1 MLQLTPTFD
10 IERDVWR
17 LLAKG
22 DTVRSR
28 DNVLVADSQILNVER
43 DDGVLYC
50 WRGATGNTSIGKYDP
65 HTKQNKLLYTFDKQ
79 VFISSCSLN
88 REETLLAVSLTRS
101 VKGGEYHFKPV
112 SKYLTL
118 LIEIHPVNNTKVIKA
133 VDCKVKVQFLYPHLS
148 RNSVLESH
156 LLVAAEDGYIDH
168 YHILL
173 RSQEGCKVVMQN
185 TEHLV
190 KDRVTDEFCWV
201 QWDSDN
207 QRLFFLTSREKYT
220 LKCVQFFPDHNFDT
234 LFELPLALPNNPFT
248 SVRFI
253 NFGHDHYQER
263 EKEGIN
269 LVVFTDRTGIMCV
282 CYSHPLH
289 GAEDYTYTIAF
300 VHRGFS
306 KTFTVA
312 LEQTVPTD
320 IKPNLQ
326 PFFIFLGHYVV
337 VYLAGHFLHLINC
350 IQQDLLCH
358 SLFLSGA
365 DTHVDELGVN
375 NVLMSISAHK
385 LLDEWMGRIYTI
397 NLNQDFLLQLL
408 LSTDRPEAQRLAA
421 LHCVM
426 VHLESDQDL
435 ENKIIYWISEN
446 MMSFNAFDQIQEFI
460 LGSLYRTCCQ
470 QSLSLNK
477 VLPYSS
483 VFEKKE
489 LPVALTAIPG
499 VKCTP
504 ELLTQPVFKGK
515 ARSLQ
520 GYWNELQWII
530 ERTKYF
536 ETVPNPRYRFSQ
548 LKGDWTKLQAA
559 LNSEKT
565 KSFNYLQQLEENTK
579 KVLSVVDMWHLDK
592 RVLPLFQEVDQPQR
606 ALIGLMVDKLRD
618 HLNKYLPQLGKKK
631 TEMLVVNYMAKL
643 LELLRHMLETLWL
656 KLNLGR
662 TVLCLKQQGTS
673 EEWTMFHIM
682 CRILEAAKGLC
693 LPLPPGYSTLLSVLG
708 VRCLPRHTFLLYVD
722 RGFLH
727 LTEPFVSRLM
737 TDLDNSTSNE
747 ELKFSV
753 LKRLPECL
761 AQRVCQLWDHPISS
775 ACITR
780 QCVRR
785 LLEKYT
791 KTKALVQLDRDKVS
805 SHLEFLPL
813 SYLIAILTEM
823 EEQATNPFE
832 EQKNMDARFVE
843 EIALKQTLIKL
854 GFEGKLTPGEE

>member
-1 MLQLTPTFD
+1 MLQLTSTFD
-10 IERDVWR
+10 IQRDVVSR
-17 LLAKG
+17 LLAREE
-22 DTVRSR
+22 TVRSPR
-28 DNVLVADSQILNVER
+28 DNVLVADAQILNVER
-43 DDGVLYC
+43 DEGVVYC
-50 WRGATGNTSIGKYDP
+50 WRGATGNTKIGKYNP

-101 VKGGEYHFKPV
+101 VEGGDHFKPV

-156 LLVAAEDGYIDH
+156 LLVAAEDGYIDQ

-173 RSQEGCKVVMQN
+173 GSQEGCKVVMQN

-201 QWDSDN
+201 QWDLDN

-220 LKCVQFFPDHNFDT
+220 LKCVQFFPGHNFET
-234 LFELPLALPNNPFT
+234 LFELPLELPSDPFT

-253 NFGHDHYQER
+253 NFGHDHYQEQ
-263 EKEGIN
+263 ENEGIQ
-269 LVVFTDRTGIMCV
+269 LMVFTDRTGIMCV

-289 GAEDYTYTIAF
+289 GAEDYMYTIAF

-312 LEQTVPTD
+312 LEQTVP
-320 IKPNLQ
+320 PSSMANFQ
-326 PFFIFLGHYVV
+326 PLFICLGHYVV

-365 DTHVDELGVN
+365 DAHVDALGVN
-375 NVLMSISAHK
+375 HVLASISGHK
-385 LLDEWMGRIYTI
+385 LLDGWMGRIYTI

-408 LSTDRPEAQRLAA
+408 FNPNRPEAQRLAA

-426 VHLESDQDL
+426 VHLGPDQ

-460 LGSLYRTCCQ
+460 LGSLYQKSCQ

-504 ELLTQPVFKGK
+504 ELLTQPVIKGK
-515 ARSLQ
+515 VRSLQ
-520 GYWNELQWII
+520 GYWNELQWVI

-536 ETVPNPRYRFSQ
+536 ETLPNPRYRFSQ
-548 LKGDWTKLQAA
+548 IKGDWTKLQAA
-559 LNSEKT
+559 LNSEKK
-565 KSFNYLQQLEENTK
+565 KSLNYLQQLEENTK
-579 KVLSVVDMWHLDK
+579 KVLSVVDMWHLDQ
-592 RVLPLFQEVDQPQR
+592 RVVPLFQEVDQPQR

-631 TEMLVVNYMAKL
+631 IEMLVVNYMSKQ

-662 TVLCLKQQGTS
+662 TAQCLKQQGSS

-682 CRILEAAKGLC
+682 CRILEAAEGLC
-693 LPLPPGYSTLLSVLG
+693 LPLPPGYATLLSVLG
-708 VRCLPRHTFLLYVD
+708 VRCLPHHTFLLYVD

-737 TDLDNSTSNE
+737 TDLDNSPGNE

-761 AQRVCQLWDHPISS
+761 AQRVCQLWDHPVSS

-780 QCVRR
+780 QCVQK

-791 KTKALVQLDRDKVS
+791 KTKASVQLDRDKLS
-805 SHLEFLPL
+805 SHPEFLPL
-813 SYLIAILTEM
+813 SYLIAILSEM
-823 EEQATNPFE
+823 EEQVTNPFE
-832 EQKNMDARFVE
+832 EQENVDARFVE

-854 GFEGKLTPGEE
+854 GFEGK

>member
-1 MLQLTPTFD
+1 MLQLTSAFD
-10 IERDVWR
+10 IHRDVVSR
-17 LLAKG
+17 LSAREEA
-22 DTVRSR
+22 VRSR
-28 DNVLVADSQILNVER
+28 RENVLVADTQILNVER
-43 DDGVLYC
+43 DEGVVYY
-50 WRGATGNTSIGKYDP
+50 WKGATGNTRICKYDP

-79 VFISSCSLN
+79 VCISSCSLN

-101 VKGGEYHFKPV
+101 MQGGDDHFKPV

-118 LIEIHPVNNTKVIKA
+118 LIEINPINNTKVIKA

-148 RNSVLESH
+148 RSTALESH
-156 LLVAAEDGYIDH
+156 LLVAAEDGYIDQ

-173 RSQEGCKVVMQN
+173 GRQEGCKVVMQN

-201 QWDSDN
+201 QWDSDT
-207 QRLFFLTSREKYT
+207 QRLFFLTSREKYV
-220 LKCVQFFPDHNFDT
+220 LKCVQFFPDHNFET
-234 LFELPLALPNNPFT
+234 LFELPLELPSNPFT

-253 NFGHDHYQER
+253 NFGHDQYQER
-263 EKEGIN
+263 EHEGMK
-269 LVVFTDRTGIMCV
+269 LTVFTDKTGIMCV
-282 CYSHPLH
+282 CYSHPQH
-289 GAEDYTYTIAF
+289 GVDDYTYTIAF

-312 LEQTVPTD
+312 LEQTVLPGSM
-320 IKPNLQ
+320 PNLQ
-326 PFFIFLGHYVV
+326 PLFFCLGHYVV

-350 IQQDLLCH
+350 RQQDLLCH
-358 SLFLSGA
+358 SLFLSGDDA
-365 DTHVDELGVN
+365 HVDALGVN
-375 NVLMSISAHK
+375 SVLVSISGHK
-385 LLDEWMGRIYTI
+385 LLDGWTGRIYTV
-397 NLNQDFLLQLL
+397 NLSHDFLLQLL
-408 LSTDRPEAQRLAA
+408 SPNRPEAQRLAA
-421 LHCVM
+421 LHCVL
-426 VHLESDQDL
+426 VHLGPDQDL
-435 ENKIIYWISEN
+435 EKKIIYWISEN
-446 MMSFNAFDQIQEFI
+446 MMSFNALDLIQEFI
-460 LGSLYRTCCQ
+460 LGSLYRMCCL

-504 ELLTQPVFKGK
+504 ELLAQPIIKGK

-530 ERTKYF
+530 ERAKYF

-548 LKGDWTKLQAA
+548 IKSDWTKLQAA
-559 LNSEKT
+559 LNSEKK
-565 KSFNYLQQLEENTK
+565 KSSTFLQQFEENAK
-579 KVLSVVDMWHLDK
+579 KVLSMVDTWHLDK
-592 RVLPLFQEVDQPQR
+592 RVVPLFQEVDQPQR
-606 ALIGLMVDKLRD
+606 ALVGVVVDKLRE
-618 HLNKYLPQLGKKK
+618 HLNKHLPQLGKKK
-631 TEMLVVNYMAKL
+631 IEMLVVNYMAKL

-656 KLNLGR
+656 KLNLGH
-662 TVLCLKQQGTS
+662 TVLCLKQQGNS
-673 EEWTMFHIM
+673 EEWTMFHTM
-682 CRILEAAKGLC
+682 CRILEAAEGLC

-722 RGFLH
+722 HGFLH

-737 TDLDNSTSNE
+737 TDLDNSNGNE

-761 AQRVCQLWDHPISS
+761 AQRVCQLWDHPVSS

-791 KTKALVQLDRDKVS
+791 KTKASVQLDRDKLCS
-805 SHLEFLPL
+805 RHEFLPL
-813 SYLIAILTEM
+813 TYLVTILSDM

-832 EQKNMDARFVE
+832 EQENVDARFVE

-854 GFEGKLTPGEE
+854 GFEGK

>member
-1 MLQLTPTFD
+1 
-10 IERDVWR
+10 
-17 LLAKG
+17 
-22 DTVRSR
+22 
-28 DNVLVADSQILNVER
+28 
-43 DDGVLYC
+43 
-50 WRGATGNTSIGKYDP
+50 
-65 HTKQNKLLYTFDKQ
+65 
-79 VFISSCSLN
+79 
-88 REETLLAVSLTRS
+88 
-101 VKGGEYHFKPV
+101 
-112 SKYLTL
+112 
-118 LIEIHPVNNTKVIKA
+118 
-133 VDCKVKVQFLYPHLS
+133 
-148 RNSVLESH
+148 
-156 LLVAAEDGYIDH
+156 
-168 YHILL
+168 
-173 RSQEGCKVVMQN
+173 
-185 TEHLV
+185 
-190 KDRVTDEFCWV
+190 
-201 QWDSDN
+201 
-207 QRLFFLTSREKYT
+207 
-220 LKCVQFFPDHNFDT
+220 
-234 LFELPLALPNNPFT
+234 
-248 SVRFI
+248 
-253 NFGHDHYQER
+253 
-263 EKEGIN
+263 
-269 LVVFTDRTGIMCV
+269 MCV

-289 GAEDYTYTIAF
+289 GAEEYTYTIAF

-312 LEQTVPTD
+312 LEQTVPPSSTA
-320 IKPNLQ
+320 NLQ
-326 PFFIFLGHYVV
+326 PLFISLGHYVV

-365 DTHVDELGVN
+365 DAHVDALGVN
-375 NVLMSISAHK
+375 RVLASVSGPK
-385 LLDEWMGRIYTI
+385 LLDGWMGRIYTI

-408 LSTDRPEAQRLAA
+408 FNPNRPEAQRLAA

-426 VHLESDQDL
+426 VHLGPDQ

-504 ELLTQPVFKGK
+504 ELLTQPVIKGK
-515 ARSLQ
+515 VRSLQ
-520 GYWNELQWII
+520 GYWNELQRVI

-536 ETVPNPRYRFSQ
+536 ETLPNPRYRFSQ
-548 LKGDWTKLQAA
+548 IKGEWTKLQAA
-559 LNSEKT
+559 LVIQEATVGPLSKALNVLYKLLSCIKLDKNNSEKK
-565 KSFNYLQQLEENTK
+565 KSTNYLQQLEENTK
-579 KVLSVVDMWHLDK
+579 KVLSVVDMWHLGQ
-592 RVLPLFQEVDQPQR
+592 RVVPLFQEVDQPQR
-606 ALIGLMVDKLRD
+606 VLIGLMVDKLRD

-631 TEMLVVNYMAKL
+631 IEMLVVNYMAKQ
-643 LELLRHMLETLWL
+643 LELLAHMLETLWL

-662 TVLCLKQQGTS
+662 SVQCLKQQGSS
-673 EEWTMFHIM
+673 EDWTMFHIM
-682 CRILEAAKGLC
+682 CRILEAAEGLC
-693 LPLPPGYSTLLSVLG
+693 LPLPPGYATLLSVLG
-708 VRCLPRHTFLLYVD
+708 VRCLPHHTFLLYVD

-737 TDLDNSTSNE
+737 TDLDNSPGNE

-761 AQRVCQLWDHPISS
+761 AQRVCQLWDHPVSS

-791 KTKALVQLDRDKVS
+791 KTKASVQLDRDKLS
-805 SHLEFLPL
+805 SHPEFLPL
-813 SYLIAILTEM
+813 SYLIAILSEM

-832 EQKNMDARFVE
+832 EQENVDARFVE

-854 GFEGKLTPGEE
+854 GFEGK